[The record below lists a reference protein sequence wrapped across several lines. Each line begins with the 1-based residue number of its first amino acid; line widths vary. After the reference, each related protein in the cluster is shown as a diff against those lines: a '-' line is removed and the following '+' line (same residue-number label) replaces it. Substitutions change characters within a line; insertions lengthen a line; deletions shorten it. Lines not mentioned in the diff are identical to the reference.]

1 MGCKLKLAESKDG
14 VFMIRI
20 TGLIYILFLLLIP
33 VNASALPKVLLI
45 ESYHAEYL
53 WDQEMM
59 KGLESST
66 KGKIEL
72 LRFQMDTKRLHEDV
86 YEERAELA
94 WQYYR
99 EVKPDV
105 VILADDNAL
114 KYVGSRL
121 SNTDTPV
128 VYMGI
133 NENPRNYLS
142 QKMNI
147 TGVLERPLYKR
158 TIKYINEILYV
169 GNDKVLILFD
179 NGTTTQAFKKQVFKE
194 SDSLTVSGVKT
205 DLKVV
210 SKFDKWKKTIEEA
223 ESAGYRAIVVGLYQR
238 VFDDGKHVDSEEL
251 LEWTSANSGIPVFA
265 FWRMSVGKGKAVGGM
280 VLCGEEQGRAA
291 GNMVL
296 EILEG
301 KPTNR
306 ISPVTPDRGRFV
318 FSRSE
323 LARWKIRLPYKIMKQ
338 SFFVP

>member
-1 MGCKLKLAESKDG
+1 ML
-14 VFMIRI
+14 MIRI
-20 TGLIYILFLLLIP
+20 TGLIYILFLLLAPI
-33 VNASALPKVLLI
+33 NALALPRVLWI
-45 ESYHAEYL
+45 ESYHAGYL

-94 WQYYR
+94 SLYYR
-99 EVKPDV
+99 EVKPDI
-105 VILADDNAL
+105 VILSDDNAL
-114 KYVGSRL
+114 KYVGPRL
-121 SNTDTPV
+121 SHTGTPV

-133 NENPRNYLS
+133 NENPRNYHL

-158 TIKYINEILYV
+158 TIKYINEILNV

-179 NGTTTQAFKKQVFKE
+179 NGTTTQAFKKQVFKK
-194 SDSLTVSGVKT
+194 SDTLTVSGVNT

-210 SKFDKWKKTIEEA
+210 SSFGKWKKIIKEA
-223 ESAGYRAIVVGLYQR
+223 ESEGYRAIVVGLYQR
-238 VFDDGKHVDSEEL
+238 VFDGEKHVDSEEL
-251 LEWTSANSGIPVFA
+251 LEWTSANSVLPVFA

-296 EILEG
+296 EILGG
-301 KPTNR
+301 KPASR
-306 ISPVTPDRGRFV
+306 IRPVTPDRGSFV

-323 LARWKIRLPYKIMKQ
+323 LSRWKIRLPFKIMKQ